1 MGYKSRTD
9 YIQEAR
15 VLYNME
21 IFPGGGVTLKEDI
34 LRVNARLIPSIY
46 FLVVYTT
53 TGKPQRSYDLHYRAI
68 SICVSRTVQ
77 TVVYWNKNLAGIF
90 NQKTMYNRIP
100 RPAYCGLLPFRRYI
114 TSLN

>member
-1 MGYKSRTD
+1 
-9 YIQEAR
+9 
-15 VLYNME
+15 ME
-21 IFPGGGVTLKEDI
+21 IFPWGGGVTLKEDI

-77 TVVYWNKNLAGIF
+77 TVEQKPSWHIQPKNYVQSDTEAS
-90 NQKTMYNRIP
+90 
-100 RPAYCGLLPFRRYI
+100 LLWI
-114 TSLN
+114 TSL

>member
-21 IFPGGGVTLKEDI
+21 IFPGGGLTLKEDI

-77 TVVYWNKNLAGIF
+77 TVVYWWHIQPKNYVQSDTEAS
-90 NQKTMYNRIP
+90 
-100 RPAYCGLLPFRRYI
+100 LLWI
-114 TSLN
+114 TSL

>member
-1 MGYKSRTD
+1 M
-9 YIQEAR
+9 
-15 VLYNME
+15 
-21 IFPGGGVTLKEDI
+21 TLKEDI
-34 LRVNARLIPSIY
+34 LRVNARLIPGIY

-90 NQKTMYNRIP
+90 NQKKLCTIGYRGQLTVDYFPLGDIS
-100 RPAYCGLLPFRRYI
+100 LP
-114 TSLN
+114 

>member
-1 MGYKSRTD
+1 M
-9 YIQEAR
+9 
-15 VLYNME
+15 
-21 IFPGGGVTLKEDI
+21 TLKEDI

-90 NQKTMYNRIP
+90 NQKNYVQSDTE
-100 RPAYCGLLPFRRYI
+100 GSLLWI
-114 TSLN
+114 TSL

>member
-53 TGKPQRSYDLHYRAI
+53 TGK
-68 SICVSRTVQ
+68 CVSQGQFKQWFIGT
-77 TVVYWNKNLAGIF
+77 
-90 NQKTMYNRIP
+90 KT
-100 RPAYCGLLPFRRYI
+100 
-114 TSLN
+114 

>member
-21 IFPGGGVTLKEDI
+21 IFPGGRVTLKEDI
-34 LRVNARLIPSIY
+34 LRVNARLIP
-46 FLVVYTT
+46 T

-90 NQKTMYNRIP
+90 NQKKLCTIGYRGQLTVDYFPLGDIS
-100 RPAYCGLLPFRRYI
+100 LP
-114 TSLN
+114 